1 MKKMCITA
9 VAVLLACSAS
19 SAFAQS
25 QSSARQTGAQ
35 AREEAQAEGSYG
47 KCYTGRA
54 RDYAT
59 NGASAMMADQ
69 DCHGRR

>member
-1 MKKMCITA
+1 MKKVCATT

-35 AREEAQAEGSYG
+35 ARQEAQAEGGYG
-47 KCYTGRA
+47 KCYTGKFKE
-54 RDYAT
+54 YAT